1 MFADIT
7 AKATTAPDTP
17 VLLSLLVT
25 SGVFRCLL
33 SGPGTS
39 AAQHGQRGTA
49 GAEQLQPQR
58 VRPRAP
64 AAQPPGRAHSG
75 SASPALGAARG
86 APRPPSARTEAAP
99 LSGSVLCP
107 LCRERNPR
115 RWGRGTPT
123 LTAGRPQGSAVP
135 SGAASDACRAES
147 GGTPTGSAQRRAPPG
162 TRRGSR
168 GRGGAARRGRGHGSR
183 PVPPRPSPAG
193 APTWSGGTRTPRA
206 ALPHPHSRPP
216 LRRVSGLAEPGR
228 QWAGL
233 ARGAVSD
240 WLAAPSIRTLPLREV
255 LGVGPVGNAR
265 LRPLGRGREGETR
278 LRPPAAGAA
287 LRPCLWPLVASGSP
301 VVAGG
306 VLPACGR
313 GFIRG
318 CCGGAVCERYRLS

>member
-1 MFADIT
+1 M
-7 AKATTAPDTP
+7 
-17 VLLSLLVT
+17 
-25 SGVFRCLL
+25 
-33 SGPGTS
+33 
-39 AAQHGQRGTA
+39 
-49 GAEQLQPQR
+49 
-58 VRPRAP
+58 
-64 AAQPPGRAHSG
+64 
-75 SASPALGAARG
+75 
-86 APRPPSARTEAAP
+86 APRPAALSAGLP
-99 LSGSVLCP
+99 P
-107 LCRERNPR
+107 
-115 RWGRGTPT
+115 
-123 LTAGRPQGSAVP
+123 VP
-135 SGAASDACRAES
+135 
-147 GGTPTGSAQRRAPPG
+147 
-162 TRRGSR
+162 RRGSR

-233 ARGAVSD
+233 TRGAVSD

-265 LRPLGRGREGETR
+265 LRPLGRGSEGETR

-287 LRPCLWPLVASGSP
+287 LRPRLWPLVASGSP